1 MIMEYIDTVKTEL
14 MEWDREMMKRPHM
27 FNRMS
32 KNVQTKL
39 NSYIPEKV
47 HKAITAII
55 REMIKAVLLGSKY
68 TTQSPVLNISLKER
82 DEKADTVVLNYS
94 YAAAAEGG
102 ITGAAG
108 FVASL
113 ADFPLFLSIKIKM
126 LYSIAAVYGFDL
138 NDLKER
144 IFLLHIFELAFSGK
158 QNRKQVYLK
167 IKNWKEQSKFLS
179 EDVND
184 FEWRKFQQEYRDY
197 LDLAKIAQL
206 LPIIGAPVGF
216 FANRSL
222 TNKLGK
228 TAKNAYRLR
237 ILE

>member
-1 MIMEYIDTVKTEL
+1 
-14 MEWDREMMKRPHM
+14 
-27 FNRMS
+27 
-32 KNVQTKL
+32 
-39 NSYIPEKV
+39 
-47 HKAITAII
+47 
-55 REMIKAVLLGSKY
+55 
-68 TTQSPVLNISLKER
+68 
-82 DEKADTVVLNYS
+82 
-94 YAAAAEGG
+94 
-102 ITGAAG
+102 
-108 FVASL
+108 
-113 ADFPLFLSIKIKM
+113 M

-167 IKNWKEQSKFLS
+167 IKNWKEHSKFLS

-184 FEWRKFQQEYRDY
+184 FDWRKFQQEYRDY

-222 TNKLGK
+222 TSKLGK